1 MLQYGRL
8 QFYEIDALEYDAT
21 RYLLAMVLPV
31 CAWILEVDLQLV
43 LLFKPRS
50 KPSRWLYYLLVTVVQ
65 SLVVVAVGEF
75 RKSLV
80 VKELR
85 AGFCLKKLCAEYE
98 CGKFMRF

>member
-1 MLQYGRL
+1 MSCNYVRGGVGIGSSGLREDMLVEVCAQYGRL

-50 KPSRWLYYLLVTVVQ
+50 KPSR
-65 SLVVVAVGEF
+65 
-75 RKSLV
+75 
-80 VKELR
+80 
-85 AGFCLKKLCAEYE
+85 
-98 CGKFMRF
+98 